1 MSYSEAK
8 EKARNEAI
16 EWQMTF
22 CEHSYS
28 YAELAYFTYYFEK
41 KATRYGLIREFR
53 ENGIL

>member
-1 MSYSEAK
+1 MKYTEAK
-8 EKARNEAI
+8 EKVRNEAI

-28 YAELAYFTYYFEK
+28 YGELAYFTDYFER
-41 KATRYGLIREFR
+41 KARRYGLIREFR